1 MFYPEPDIHYSTNLN
16 FEEIKMISINLVKF
30 LILVLSL
37 SRKLCFSIFYYDIR
51 CAILAKQELDLIG
64 SELNKNI
71 KIGLFGMVKISLIV
85 LVLSYDNQGYLNSCY
100 NNQPTNQ
107 QKTIHISL
115 FLLGTTCIFLLV
127 GVINFFCSYIS

>member
-1 MFYPEPDIHYSTNLN
+1 
-16 FEEIKMISINLVKF
+16 MISINLVKF
-30 LILVLSL
+30 LIFGSVI

-100 NNQPTNQ
+100 NKQPTNQ
-107 QKTIHISL
+107 PKRQYIPL

-127 GVINFFCSYIS
+127 GVIFFAVIFPDLDKLSTL